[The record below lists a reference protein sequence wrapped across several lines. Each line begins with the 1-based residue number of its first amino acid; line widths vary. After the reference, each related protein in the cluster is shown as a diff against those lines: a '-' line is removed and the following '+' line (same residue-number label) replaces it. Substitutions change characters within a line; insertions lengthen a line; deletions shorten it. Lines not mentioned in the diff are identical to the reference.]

1 MFLTNE
7 QNLLQ
12 MAIEEIFV
20 GTVDSLTAG
29 CTIVSLE
36 MEIYSILS

>member
-1 MFLTNE
+1 
-7 QNLLQ
+7 

-36 MEIYSILS
+36 MEINSYLFIDIEIIQIQ